1 MAENFYKKLRPASFR
16 GIPFLLL
23 RDGKTASRRIV
34 VHEYPGKDTPYHED
48 LGAGPREFSLEAV
61 ISGPSFLSVASR
73 FEAALSQSG
82 PGALVLPHYGSLNVV
97 ALSWA
102 RQHASDQVGEVIFS
116 ITFQIYGKSLY
127 PSSLKDTVTGLG
139 LSSTQLFD
147 SITSDFNT
155 HFNLSGAQDF
165 LVIDAASRTQTLL
178 DQVTSALSNG
188 GLASLARDLV
198 PSSFS
203 VAINLAGQIVSMF
216 QNISSSTKP
225 PLPSVVGTSKTSPTP
240 VPVLSILDALSQ
252 STRMRAT
259 VSGGS
264 TKPRRLQ
271 NAQAIDLLFRGA
283 GLAAAA
289 GAARYAAYQSKE
301 EAISFKTSLSNNI
314 GLLRDDLGAAGYDQ
328 SWQSAGAVLAAISRD
343 INERLGRLPRTIKV
357 QSAAPRS
364 SLSLANRL
372 YGDNQAVIF
381 SKARDIS
388 NRNKIRHPGFIP
400 AAPLEILLDV

>member
-16 GIPFLLL
+16 GIPFLLT
-23 RDGKTASRRIV
+23 RDGKTSSRRIV
-34 VHEYPGKDTPYHED
+34 IHEYPGKDTPYHED

-61 ISGPSFLSVASR
+61 ISGSSFLSVASR
-73 FEAALSQSG
+73 FEAALAQAG
-82 PGALVLPHYGSLNVV
+82 PGALVLPHYGTLNVV
-97 ALSWA
+97 ALSWT
-102 RQHASDQVGEVIFS
+102 RQHSSDQVGEVIFS

-127 PSSLKDTVTGLG
+127 PTSLKDTVTGLG

-165 LVIDAASRTQTLL
+165 LVVDAASRTQTLL

-188 GLASLARDLV
+188 GLVSLARDLV
-198 PSSFS
+198 PSSLS
-203 VAINLAGQIVSMF
+203 VAVNLAEQVVAMF
-216 QNISSSTKP
+216 QNLSASTKP
-225 PLPSVVGTSKTSPTP
+225 PLTSVVGSSKPLP
-240 VPVLSILDALSQ
+240 PLIPVLPVLDVLSQ
-252 STRMRAT
+252 ATRMSAT

-289 GAARYAAYQSKE
+289 GAARYATYQSKE
-301 EAISFKTSLSNNI
+301 EAIAFKTAISSNI

-328 SWQSAGAVLAAISRD
+328 SWQSAGDVLAALSKD

-364 SLSLANRL
+364 SLALANRL
-372 YGDNQAVIF
+372 YGDNPAVIF
-381 SKARDIS
+381 SKAQDIS
-388 NRNKIRHPGFIP
+388 RRNKIRHPGFIP
-400 AAPLEILLDV
+400 AAPLEVLLDV